1 MIKRLGTIL
10 APLAIVMTLASCS
23 ATVSGTQVSQ
33 DDSSQASPSQVST
46 PADVPTPTPTPTPS
60 PTPTEPPLSAIF
72 ASLPQQFIFSSGA
85 GAWST
90 QVIIA
95 SDGTFTGQYHDSNMG
110 DTGPGYPNGTVD
122 QCNFSG
128 KFEVTAKVSDYE
140 YTLNLVSLNKE
151 GNEGD
156 QSIDN
161 QILYNTVDNA
171 YGLEG
176 GSEFAFYLPGRST
189 DDFSQDLIMWVSSPT
204 GWQHTAG
211 DTLPYWVLY
220 NVSGDQGLV
229 GMDQ

>member
-1 MIKRLGTIL
+1 MKKLSTAL
-10 APLAIVMTLASCS
+10 ASIAIVMTLASCS
-23 ATVSGTQVSQ
+23 TSVAGSQ
-33 DDSSQASPSQVST
+33 DSKGASDQMSPSPVS
-46 PADVPTPTPTPTPS
+46 AS
-60 PTPTEPPLSAIF
+60 AEPPLSAIF
-72 ASLPQQFIFSSGA
+72 ASVPQEFIFASGA

-90 QVIIA
+90 QVNIA
-95 SDGTFTGQYHDSNMG
+95 ADGTFTGQYHDSDMG
-110 DTGPGYPNGTVD
+110 NTGPDYPGGTVD
-122 QCNFSG
+122 QCNFTG

-156 QSIDN
+156 QTIVN
-161 QILYNTVDNA
+161 GILYNTVDNA

-189 DDFSQDLIMWVSSPT
+189 DDLSQGFIVWASGPT

-211 DTLPYWVLY
+211 DTLPFWALY
-220 NVSGDQGLV
+220 NVGGDQALV